1 LYGDDPC
8 PKTISCRFEE
18 LVLEGNAGMVTL
30 PSSRETTPGL
40 GASNGGKPSGELARK
55 PVVRPARRLE
65 RAQQAAFAALG
76 AVSSYLD
83 ADEDL
88 PVFFGRLSE
97 TVAGLVGAR
106 RAAFWR
112 LGPRGMMSLQ
122 PHAFGFPVD
131 SPIQALRIEL
141 GANDGSIV
149 DRVVFR
155 DEVDLVKGTSPEL
168 DAHWREVGLPG
179 IKNSIAVSWRA
190 GERRIGAV
198 AAYDARRGFNTNDL
212 WVLRLAAMATGL
224 VWQYK
229 EAEDEL
235 GTTAVRLEDAVAARR
250 RLMNNIASGGDEARR
265 RFACALHDDALQLLT
280 AAELQVERLRA
291 ETSGGHQAVQFDQ
304 LKTTLGKVE
313 DSLRK
318 LLMNMST
325 EVLELNV
332 DLHQA
337 VSERIEAVRVHSGIE
352 TQVDLRLPDRV
363 AVAIQAIVVR
373 NVAEALTNIEK
384 HAHAT
389 RVLVSAEVIDGGFR
403 VEIVDDGKGFVV
415 AESMHMPGH
424 LGLLAMRERAQ
435 LAGGWF
441 RIESEPGAGARVEFW
456 VPQSV

>member
-1 LYGDDPC
+1 VFAADG
-8 PKTISCRFEE
+8 IR
-18 LVLEGNAGMVTL
+18 
-30 PSSRETTPGL
+30 
-40 GASNGGKPSGELARK
+40 KPSGELARK
-55 PVVRPARRLE
+55 SATRSAQRLE
-65 RAQQAAFAALG
+65 KAQQAAFAALG

-88 PVFFGRLSE
+88 PVFFGRLSQ

-112 LGPRGMMSLQ
+112 LGRRGVLSLQ
-122 PHAFGFPVD
+122 PKAFGFPVD
-131 SPIQALRIEL
+131 SPIHGLQIGL
-141 GANDGSIV
+141 GENDGSIV
-149 DRVVFR
+149 DRIVFR
-155 DEVDLVKGTSPEL
+155 DELDLEKGTSPEL
-168 DAHWREVGLPG
+168 DALWRDVGLPG

-190 GERRIGAV
+190 GDRRIGAV
-198 AAYDARRGFNTNDL
+198 AAFDARRGFNANDL

-265 RFACALHDDALQLLT
+265 RFASVLHDDALQLLT

-291 ETSGGHQAVQFDQ
+291 EASGSHQAVQFEQ
-304 LKTTLGKVE
+304 LRTTLGKVE
-313 DSLRK
+313 DSLRR
-318 LLMNMST
+318 LLTNAST
-325 EVLELNV
+325 EVLELNI

-337 VSERIEAVRVHSGIE
+337 ISERLESVRLHSGIE

-363 AVAIQAIVVR
+363 PVAIQGILVK
-373 NVAEALTNIEK
+373 NVAEALTNVEK

-389 RVLVSAEVIDGGFR
+389 RVLVAAEVIDGGFK
-403 VEIVDDGKGFVV
+403 VEIVDDGTGFVV
-415 AESMHMPGH
+415 AESVHMPGH

-441 RIESEPGAGARVEFW
+441 RIESEPGAGATVEFW
-456 VPQSV
+456 VPQNL

>member
-1 LYGDDPC
+1 
-8 PKTISCRFEE
+8 
-18 LVLEGNAGMVTL
+18 LEIAAL
-30 PSSRETTPGL
+30 PSSGQTAPKF
-40 GASNGGKPSGELARK
+40 GASNGRKPSGELARK
-55 PVVRPARRLE
+55 STTRSAQRLE

-112 LGPRGMMSLQ
+112 LGPRGMLSLQ
-122 PHAFGFPVD
+122 PKAFGFASD
-131 SPIQALRIEL
+131 SPIHTLRIEL
-141 GANDGSIV
+141 GADSGSIV

-155 DEVDLVKGTSPEL
+155 DELDMEKGTSPEL
-168 DAHWREVGLPG
+168 DALWRDVGLPG

-190 GERRIGAV
+190 GDRRIGV
-198 AAYDARRGFNTNDL
+198 VTAYDARRGFNANDL

-224 VWQYK
+224 VWQVK

-265 RFACALHDDALQLLT
+265 RFASVLHDDALQLLT

-291 ETSGGHQAVQFDQ
+291 EANGSHQAVQFDQ
-304 LKTTLGKVE
+304 LKTTLGRVE
-313 DSLRK
+313 DSLRR
-318 LLMNMST
+318 LLLNMST
-325 EVLELNV
+325 EVPEPNI
-332 DLHQA
+332 DLRQA
-337 VSERIEAVRVHSGIE
+337 ISERLESVRLHSGIE

-363 AVAIQAIVVR
+363 PVAIQAIVIK
-373 NVAEALTNIEK
+373 NVAEALTNVEK

-389 RVLVSAEVIDGGFR
+389 RVLVSAEVLDGGFK
-403 VEIVDDGKGFVV
+403 VEIVDDGTGFVV
-415 AESMHMPGH
+415 AESIHMPGH
-424 LGLLAMRERAQ
+424 IGLLAMRERAQ
-435 LAGGWF
+435 LAGGSF
-441 RIESEPGAGARVEFW
+441 RIESEPGAGATVVFW
-456 VPQSV
+456 VPQSL